1 LISLKRFAKVASIS
15 GGTNLPLSKM
25 RIFTSI
31 FTGALLSLLGA
42 MAHAQTVQFTT
53 LTNLNG
59 TNGSFPYAALTL
71 AKSGNLYGAIYEGGS
86 NNYGAIIEV
95 TPAGTV
101 LPFYSFNA
109 AVSDGTHN
117 TNSTGGFPYG
127 GLILANDGNLY
138 GPADNGGANGAG
150 TIYKITNGTV
160 VPFFNFGPAKNG
172 TNATGATP
180 EGKLALGPDG
190 NFYGTAYTAGLYG
203 RGAVFKLTTNAV
215 FTKLIDFT
223 GTNGNGPESGLT
235 YGNDGNFYGVTY
247 GGGTNNNGTV
257 FKITTNGSFTS
268 LYSFPTGGVTASFSY
283 TNIGGANPAAALTAG
298 PDGLLYGTTHSG
310 GPYGAGTIFK
320 ITTNGLLTTLLQ
332 FNNTNGG
339 GPLGEM
345 ILAGDG
351 NFYGT
356 TPAGGTNKTG
366 AIFKLSSNGV
376 FNLLFSFDPTVNSEH
391 GLTNYTGS
399 SPYAG
404 LAVGSDGAFYGTAT
418 GAGPIGFGTV
428 YRFSI
433 SSGSIP
439 LSYHLSSTNIILTW
453 SSAAFTLQSSPE
465 VTGTYTNVPGATSPY
480 TNPVAG
486 NRKFFRLIGN

>member
-1 LISLKRFAKVASIS
+1 MRTLNSFFISL
-15 GGTNLPLSKM
+15 
-25 RIFTSI
+25 
-31 FTGALLSLLGA
+31 LLLLLAARAG
-42 MAHAQTVQFTT
+42 AQTVQFTT

-71 AKSGNLYGAIYEGGS
+71 GNSGNLYGAIYEGGS

-95 TPAGTV
+95 TSGGTV

-138 GPADNGGANGAG
+138 GGADNGGTNGAG
-150 TIYKITNGTV
+150 TIYKITNGIV
-160 VPFFNFGPAKNG
+160 LPFFNFGPTTSG

-190 NFYGTAYTAGLYG
+190 NFYGTTYLGGLYG
-203 RGAVFKLTTNAV
+203 RGGVFKLTTNGV

-223 GTNGNGPESGLT
+223 GTNGGNPECGLT
-235 YGNDGNFYGVTY
+235 SGTDGNFYGVTY
-247 GGGTNNNGTV
+247 NGGTNNNGTV
-257 FKITTNGSFTS
+257 FKVTTNGSFTS
-268 LYSFPTGGVTASFSY
+268 LYSFPTGGVTASFNY
-283 TNIGGANPAAALTAG
+283 TNTDGANPAAALTRG
-298 PDGLLYGTTHSG
+298 NDGLLFGTTHNG
-310 GPYGAGTIFK
+310 GLYGAGTIFR

-339 GPLGEM
+339 APLGEM
-345 ILAGDG
+345 LLASDG

-366 AIFKLSSNGV
+366 GIFKLSTNGT
-376 FNLLFSFDPTVNSEH
+376 FNLLFSFNAGVNSGH
-391 GLTNYTGS
+391 GLTNATGS

-404 LAVGSDGAFYGTAT
+404 LAVGSDGAFYGTTT
-418 GAGPIGFGTV
+418 GAGTAGLGTV
-428 YRFSI
+428 YRFSV

-439 LSYHLSSTNIILTW
+439 LGYQLLSTNLILSW
-453 SSAAFTLQSSPE
+453 SSAAFSLQSALE
-465 VTGTYTNVPGATSPY
+465 VSGTYLNVPGAISPY
-480 TNPVAG
+480 TNPVVG